1 LAKDNIMGT
10 DPLFEAAQTARERA
24 YAPYSGFMV
33 GAAVETADGAIVTGC
48 NVENA
53 SYGLALCAERVA
65 ITRAIAEGHRAIR
78 ALAVAGPRDT
88 TTIPCGTCRQ
98 FMAEFDPEMPVT
110 YSTPVGSVS
119 TTLAK
124 LLPEPFG
131 PRNLGVEA
139 KRA

>member
-1 LAKDNIMGT
+1 MADA
-10 DPLFEAAQTARERA
+10 DALFKAAQTARERA

-33 GAAVETADGAIVTGC
+33 GAAVETADGSIITGC

-78 ALAVAGPRDT
+78 ALAVAGPGGT

-98 FMAEFDPEMPVT
+98 FMAEFDPGLSVT
-110 YSTPVGSVS
+110 YSTPNGPAH
-119 TTLAK
+119 TTLAR

-131 PRNLGVEA
+131 PQNLSIEA
-139 KRA
+139 KQP

>member
-1 LAKDNIMGT
+1 MPAS

-33 GAAVETADGAIVTGC
+33 GAAVQTDDGAIVTGG

-78 ALAVAGPRDT
+78 AIAVAGPRDT

-98 FMAEFDPEMPVT
+98 FMAEFDPELPIT
-110 YSTPVGSVS
+110 YSTPNGPVR
-119 TTLAK
+119 TTLAQ
-124 LLPEPFG
+124 LLPLPFG
-131 PRNLGVEA
+131 PGNLGIEA

>member
-1 LAKDNIMGT
+1 MTN
-10 DPLFEAAQTARERA
+10 DPLVEAAQIARERA
-24 YAPYSGFMV
+24 DAPYSGFMV

-65 ITRAIAEGHRAIR
+65 ITRAIAEGHRTIR
-78 ALAVAGPRDT
+78 ALAVVGPAGT

-98 FMAEFDPEMPVT
+98 FMAEFDPSLPVT
-110 YSTPVGSVS
+110 YSTPTGPVRTS
-119 TTLAK
+119 LAQ